1 MQKTNQVMNRYQKMK
16 RYVSVCVVSLG
27 LFFLP
32 FTLFGGGFPLRIAVM
47 ADPHLFPQELNPK
60 GAAFERYVSNDRKL
74 LAESEAILESA
85 IRDILNQKP
94 HMVLIPGD
102 LTKDAERLAHEQMVE
117 SLGIFLRHGIPVFV
131 VPGNHDI
138 LNPNAFRY
146 EGDSRIRVP
155 TISPEEFSQLY
166 WDFGYGQAIRR
177 DPHSLSYLVEPVPWL
192 WVLCIDSAMYEDNKR
207 LGYPVVAGGIREQ
220 TLEWL
225 LEIMAEAKTEGKRV
239 IAQLHHGVVAHFDA
253 QPLAFPEWLI
263 EDWEE
268 TATILA
274 DAGLSIVFTGHFHAQ
289 DVSMLETGQG
299 NRIFDILTGSLVT
312 FPNPWR
318 MVEITEDFL
327 LQITSHRITEI
338 DFDTQGMTFTHYSE
352 EMLVRGLLAQTEWL
366 AVEFF
371 ERMGNDS
378 NEARKIAQTFVEMR
392 VAGVGIA
399 DIAVNLL
406 KRVLQ
411 GDQRPDFLTGLAAQV
426 LVHSEHPVFRE
437 VGQLLQGLAYDT
449 FPPDNHLTIC
459 WNSLEVIP

>member
-1 MQKTNQVMNRYQKMK
+1 MQKIYWVMNRHLPVWIVALILLSMPI
-16 RYVSVCVVSLG
+16 SLI
-27 LFFLP
+27 
-32 FTLFGGGFPLRIAVM
+32 GGGFPLRIAIM

-85 IRDILNQKP
+85 IRDILKHKP
-94 HMVLIPGD
+94 DMVLIPGD
-102 LTKDAERLAHEQMVE
+102 LTKDAERIAHERMVE
-117 SLGIFLRHGIPVFV
+117 ILEIFSRHGIPVFV

-138 LNPNAFRY
+138 LNPHAFRY
-146 EGDSRIRVP
+146 EGDARIRVP

-166 WDFGYGQAIRR
+166 WDFGYGQALQQ

-192 WVLCIDSAMYEDNKR
+192 WVLCIDSAIYEDNKS
-207 LGYPVVAGGIREQ
+207 LGYPVVAGRIRGP
-220 TLEWL
+220 TLQWI
-225 LEIMAEAKTEGKRV
+225 LEIMEEAEKQGKRV
-239 IAQLHHGVVAHFDA
+239 IAQLHHGVVAHFEA

-289 DVSMLETGQG
+289 DVSLLETEQG

-327 LQITSHRITEI
+327 VRIASHRITEI
-338 DFDTQGMTFTHYSE
+338 DFDTQGMPFAQYSE

-366 AVEFF
+366 AIEFF
-371 ERMGNDS
+371 ERMGNDPE
-378 NEARKIAQTFVEMR
+378 EARKIAQTFVEMR

-426 LVHSEHPVFRE
+426 LVHSEHPVFQE

-449 FPPDNHLTIC
+449 FPPDNNLTIC
-459 WNSLEVIP
+459 WNTREVIQ